1 MSELKKFEYT
11 MGSCNHCGQCK
22 WLLPGRM
29 HGWDFAEICPIH
41 AFYGFD
47 ACSGQGQLF
56 IAREIME
63 GKLAHSEGL
72 MKLMHACTAC
82 GACDVNCKSV
92 RDMELLETILALRHD
107 GAEAGFVPEH
117 IKAAAER
124 VKTTHN
130 RCGLPHEDRFAWVP
144 EGYEDDPEAEV
155 GLFVGCSV
163 YRRPENALAAMKLLK
178 AGGVRF
184 RLLRDEGCCG
194 LALWQGGLREAAEE
208 CVLHNIEIIRASGV
222 KTVVTACAECF
233 GSFRAVYPRYAEL
246 PFETKHISEIAAD
259 LLREGRLRL
268 RPLEKPLTV
277 TYHDPCMLGRRSEPW
292 VPWEGEIRSW
302 GLHVPEKHWNRGEF
316 GVYEAPREALRAIP
330 GLTLVE
336 MPRSREEAWCCGAHA
351 ADVDPELAAFAA
363 AERRRE
369 AASTGAEAIVS
380 ACPACRE
387 ALGAD
392 REGVLPYYDLTELL
406 AGQLDAGGKEG
417 EV

>member
-1 MSELKKFEYT
+1 
-11 MGSCNHCGQCK
+11 
-22 WLLPGRM
+22 M

-117 IKAAAER
+117 LKAAAEN
-124 VKTTHN
+124 VKATHN
-130 RCGLPHEDRFAWVP
+130 PCGLPHADRFAWVP
-144 EGYEDDPEAEV
+144 EGYEDDPGAEV

-163 YRRPENALAAMKLLK
+163 YRRPETALAAMKLLK

-184 RLLRDEGCCG
+184 RLLRDEWCCG

-208 CVLHNIEIIRASGV
+208 CVLHNIETIRASGV

-292 VPWEGEIRSW
+292 VPWEGEIQSW

-316 GVYEAPREALRAIP
+316 GVYEPPREALRAIP

-351 ADVDPELAAFAA
+351 AAVDPELTAFAA

-387 ALGAD
+387 ALGAEAED
-392 REGVLPYYDLTELL
+392 ALPYYDLTELRRQQL
-406 AGQLDAGGKEG
+406 ALPYNDQTELLAAQLDAGGKEG
-417 EV
+417 EA